1 MMMAMIPP
9 CTTCRGGASVARR
22 YVGGRRTAA
31 AGPQQ
36 QVLTTTAALFLY
48 LAGSRSPLLLLLH
61 CVEDGI
67 GCGISRLDASP
78 SPLLT
83 FTLYQHCY
91 RYSVLAPSAY
101 AFRSQSRPC
110 SAHCYYL
117 LHPHAPACAPPAA
130 DSTRHSTCGGSNFCH
145 SSAVCAISA
154 RVFSAPFG
162 SSTTKP
168 APRRLHAYWLA
179 APVSRRPK
187 RLASSRLPTSPNMTL
202 LAETCP
208 PVTSSSIRPGS
219 PTRCCGRGN
228 GSRETG

>member
-1 MMMAMIPP
+1 MVLAAESLASTRRPP
-9 CTTCRGGASVARR
+9 PYLRLHYTS
-22 YVGGRRTAA
+22 TAIDT
-31 AGPQQ
+31 P
-36 QVLTTTAALFLY
+36 FLH
-48 LAGSRSPLLLLLH
+48 LLLM
-61 CVEDGI
+61 
-67 GCGISRLDASP
+67 
-78 SPLLT
+78 
-83 FTLYQHCY
+83 
-91 RYSVLAPSAY
+91 
-101 AFRSQSRPC
+101 RSQSSPC

-154 RVFSAPFG
+154 RVSSAPFG

-219 PTRCCGRGN
+219 PTRCYGRGN